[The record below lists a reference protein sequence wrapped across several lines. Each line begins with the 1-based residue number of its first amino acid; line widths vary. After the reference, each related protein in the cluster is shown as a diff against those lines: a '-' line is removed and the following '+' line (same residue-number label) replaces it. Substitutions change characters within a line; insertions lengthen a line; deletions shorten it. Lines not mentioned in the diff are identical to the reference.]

1 LEFVTWKEL
10 SGYNKVVL
18 VGLFKKGIY
27 PALARKLVEIGQLR
41 NSDSLNKWYEK
52 VLSFERSRRD
62 AIEEFGE
69 RKTMENSGDV
79 KKKPVLDVPRRDLNA
94 MDVNRRREMKRCYNC
109 RETGHLAARCSKP
122 RKEKKKEV
130 KITENAMEDFSLGRE

>member
-1 LEFVTWKEL
+1 M
-10 SGYNKVVL
+10 
-18 VGLFKKGIY
+18 GLFKKGIHLV
-27 PALARKLVEIGQLR
+27 LARKLVEIGQLR
-41 NSDSLNKWYEK
+41 NSDLLNEWYEK

-79 KKKPVLDVPRRDLNA
+79 KKKPVLDVPRRDPNA
-94 MDVNRRREMKRCYNC
+94 MDVDRRREMKRCYNC

-122 RKEKKKEV
+122 RKEKKEEV
-130 KITENAMEDFSLGRE
+130 RITENAMEDFSLGRE